1 MSVRPSDIR
10 RSPSRSTP
18 HFNIC
23 FSRYLHGASTT
34 DHFSFLNLHAD
45 RLFMPHNEVAIL
57 RVRDIMYLLV
67 ACPLPL
73 SAQSGCLLVFS
84 PRDHANIP
92 HRNSYVI
99 LLSGFSADSGG
110 FPRER
115 YHVTSGEEVEVG
127 ISL

>member
-34 DHFSFLNLHAD
+34 DHFSFLNLRSD

-73 SAQSGCLLVFS
+73 SAQSDCLS
-84 PRDHANIP
+84 IGIQPPRSREHSSHVYSVKWVSQVA
-92 HRNSYVI
+92 
-99 LLSGFSADSGG
+99 LSC
-110 FPRER
+110 
-115 YHVTSGEEVEVG
+115 EEW
-127 ISL
+127 